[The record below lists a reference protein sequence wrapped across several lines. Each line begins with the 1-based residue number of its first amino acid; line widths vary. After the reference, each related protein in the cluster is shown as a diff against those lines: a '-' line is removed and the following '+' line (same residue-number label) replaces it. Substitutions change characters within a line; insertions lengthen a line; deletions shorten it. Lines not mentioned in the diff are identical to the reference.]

1 MDGCLLSSWVC
12 FLCLFL
18 SLFFL
23 FCILSQL
30 LFGQIAKIV
39 SHSDLLFALT
49 AWYRCQSRV
58 PPCCR
63 GCQRK
68 TITII
73 ALDYFKHRA
82 ASNPRH
88 KDCSD
93 CAAVPNTSLELCWGA
108 EKHGGAAEDNVWSQK
123 KKKKNIWQAQ
133 DVYQILMRSC
143 YNWTSKSALFYNK
156 QLSFTQLTSWPSLSW
171 V

>member
-1 MDGCLLSSWVC
+1 MDGGLLSSWVC

-30 LFGQIAKIV
+30 LVGQIAKIV

-49 AWYRCQSRV
+49 AWYRFQSRV

-123 KKKKNIWQAQ
+123 KKKKTSGKPKMFIKFWWGLAIIEQA
-133 DVYQILMRSC
+133 
-143 YNWTSKSALFYNK
+143 N
-156 QLSFTQLTSWPSLSW
+156 QLSFTTSSSLLPS
-171 V
+171 